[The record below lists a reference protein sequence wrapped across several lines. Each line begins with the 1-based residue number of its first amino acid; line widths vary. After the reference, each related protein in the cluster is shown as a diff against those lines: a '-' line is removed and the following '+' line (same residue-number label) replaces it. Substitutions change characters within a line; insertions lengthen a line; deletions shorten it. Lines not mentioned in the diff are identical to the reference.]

1 MKVKQALKALVGS
14 DRRLIAFCYAVFFL
28 ISVVWSVGLWGQEQ
42 ALRMMGLLQE
52 QTLSASD
59 FEL

>member
-28 ISVVWSVGLWGQEQ
+28 ISVVWSVGLWGQE
-42 ALRMMGLLQE
+42 
-52 QTLSASD
+52 
-59 FEL
+59 